1 MKQRVCYLSLARVI
15 CAVAVVMIHTNGC
28 FYEFNIEQCWPLAN
42 VIESGLGFAVP
53 VFMSTDKAL
62 VCDLYM
68 SLYMRTLLNIK
79 LFSIIVFVS
88 FLIILIKKI

>member
-1 MKQRVCYLSLARVI
+1 MAEVISKLKRNPVILVSIIFTFISMLAPLSDAILFMWI
-15 CAVAVVMIHTNGC
+15 FM
-28 FYEFNIEQCWPLAN
+28 W
-42 VIESGLGFAVP
+42 FAVP